1 MRRSAHEY
9 FEATG
14 DTRED
19 TMTRDDAIALYAS
32 DPRATLT
39 SVGLACGVHFSTV
52 AAWLRRAGVERR
64 PVGRPRREV
73 KR

>member
-1 MRRSAHEY
+1 
-9 FEATG
+9 
-14 DTRED
+14 
-19 TMTRDDAIALYAS
+19 MTRDDAIALYAS

-64 PVGRPRREV
+64 PVGRPRREM